1 MKFLKLLMKDEGSIL
16 LFGIGLALAGLM
28 IATVAINVASVWVTK
43 NVLDGIADGAALS
56 AAQAI
61 DADSIYVQGI
71 GTNLRLN
78 ESLARTKVNQYLAV
92 SNVRTQVRQFS
103 VRSVTVSGTAVTVTV
118 QAKPNTAFGYLMP
131 TSTPFVVSAA
141 KAVNKVR

>member
-131 TSTPFVVSAA
+131 ISTPFVVSAA